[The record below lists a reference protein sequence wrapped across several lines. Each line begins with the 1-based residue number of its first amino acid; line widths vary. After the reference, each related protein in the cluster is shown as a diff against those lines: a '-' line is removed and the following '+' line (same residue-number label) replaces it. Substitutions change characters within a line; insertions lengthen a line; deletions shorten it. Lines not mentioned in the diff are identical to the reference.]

1 MKTDPIADMLTR
13 IRNAIAN
20 REKKVKIPHSKVKES
35 IAAVLVREGYVKG
48 FAKHESTPAEGQ
60 GPQPWLV
67 VELKYGPEGEQLINH
82 IQRVSRPG
90 RRVYTAVRD
99 LKPIRNGLGIDI
111 VSTSRGVFSNREA
124 RGKMVGGE
132 VLARIW

>member
-20 REKKVKIPHSKVKES
+20 RSKKVKIPHSKVKAS
-35 IAAVLVREGYVKG
+35 VAAVLQREGYIKG
-48 FAKHESTPAEGQ
+48 YSTHDSAPEEGQ

-67 VELKYGPEGEQLINH
+67 VDLKYGPEGEQLIHH

-99 LKPIRNGLGIDI
+99 LKPIKNGLGIDI

-132 VLARIW
+132 ILARIW